1 MRRTVIAF
9 ASTVSAV
16 VLLFSY
22 RTSTGA
28 EVPTAAQS
36 AVHVS
41 PTTPSASTPTPGSG
55 TATTATPGSGTAS
68 TATITGSAVST
79 RFGPVQVQIT
89 LSGTTITAATAVEFP
104 SSDSRSAKINAR
116 AVPVLQQESVS
127 AQSAKIDAVSGASY
141 TSAGYVQSLQ
151 SALDQVHS

>member
-22 RTSTGA
+22 RTSTGS
-28 EVPTAAQS
+28 EVPTVAQTG
-36 AVHVS
+36 VHAS
-41 PTTPSASTPTPGSG
+41 PTTPSASTPTTGSG
-55 TATTATPGSGTAS
+55 TAT

-89 LSGTTITAATAVEFP
+89 VSGTTITAATAVEFP
-104 SSDSRSAKINAR
+104 SSDNRSAKINAR

>member
-28 EVPTAAQS
+28 ALPTAAQ
-36 AVHVS
+36 AGVHVS
-41 PTTPSASTPTPGSG
+41 PTIPAASTPTTG
-55 TATTATPGSGTAS
+55 TATTATV
-68 TATITGSAVST
+68 TGSAVST

-104 SSDSRSAKINAR
+104 SSDHRSAQINAQ

>member
-22 RTSTGA
+22 RTSTGS
-28 EVPTAAQS
+28 EVPTVAQS
-36 AVHVS
+36 GVHVS
-41 PTTPSASTPTPGSG
+41 PTTPSATPPTTGS
-55 TATTATPGSGTAS
+55 GSGTAS

-89 LSGTTITAATAVEFP
+89 VSGTTITAATAVEFP
-104 SSDSRSAKINAR
+104 SSDNRSAKINAR
-116 AVPVLQQESVS
+116 AVPVLQQESVT

-151 SALDQVHS
+151 SALDQVHA

>member
-9 ASTVSAV
+9 ASTASAV

-22 RTSTGA
+22 RTSTGS
-28 EVPTAAQS
+28 EVPAVAQS
-36 AVHVS
+36 GVHVS
-41 PTTPSASTPTPGSG
+41 PTTPSATTPTTGS
-55 TATTATPGSGTAS
+55 GSGTAS

-89 LSGTTITAATAVEFP
+89 VSGTTITAATAVEFP
-104 SSDSRSAKINAR
+104 SSDNRSAKINAR

-151 SALDQVHS
+151 SALDQVHA

>member
-22 RTSTGA
+22 RTSTGS
-28 EVPTAAQS
+28 EVPTVAQTG
-36 AVHVS
+36 VHAS
-41 PTTPSASTPTPGSG
+41 PTNPSASTPATGSG
-55 TATTATPGSGTAS
+55 TAT

-89 LSGTTITAATAVEFP
+89 VSGTTITAATAVEFP
-104 SSDSRSAKINAR
+104 SSDNRSAKINAQ

>member
-1 MRRTVIAF
+1 MRRTVIGF

-28 EVPTAAQS
+28 EVPTAAPTG
-36 AVHVS
+36 VHVS
-41 PTTPSASTPTPGSG
+41 PAIPSAAPPTAGS
-55 TATTATPGSGTAS
+55 ATAS

-104 SSDSRSAKINAR
+104 SADRRSAQINAG
-116 AVPVLQQESVS
+116 AVPVLQQESIS

>member
-41 PTTPSASTPTPGSG
+41 PTTGSG

-79 RFGPVQVQIT
+79 RFGPVQAQIT

>member
-22 RTSTGA
+22 RTSTGS
-28 EVPTAAQS
+28 EVPTVAQTG
-36 AVHVS
+36 VHVS
-41 PTTPSASTPTPGSG
+41 PTTPPAAPPT
-55 TATTATPGSGTAS
+55 AGSGTAS
-68 TATITGSAVST
+68 TATITGNAVST

-89 LSGTTITAATAVEFP
+89 VSGTTITAATAVEFP
-104 SSDSRSAKINAR
+104 SSDNRSAKINAR

>member
-22 RTSTGA
+22 RTSTGS
-28 EVPTAAQS
+28 EVPTVAQTG
-36 AVHVS
+36 VHVS
-41 PTTPSASTPTPGSG
+41 PTTPSAAPPT
-55 TATTATPGSGTAS
+55 AGSGTAS

-104 SSDSRSAKINAR
+104 SSDNRSAKINAR